1 VPYDLLILSAC
12 VFGASIIYVEYIVR
26 LFPSQKQFRIQ
37 DSNVFLACSF
47 SLSFGV
53 MVRQNLTPGRCDYY
67 TDS

>member
-1 VPYDLLILSAC
+1 MILLTSTAC

-26 LFPSQKQFRIQ
+26 HFPSQKEFRIQ

-53 MVRQNLTPGRCDYY
+53 MVRLAWPPALGNDNQHG
-67 TDS
+67 